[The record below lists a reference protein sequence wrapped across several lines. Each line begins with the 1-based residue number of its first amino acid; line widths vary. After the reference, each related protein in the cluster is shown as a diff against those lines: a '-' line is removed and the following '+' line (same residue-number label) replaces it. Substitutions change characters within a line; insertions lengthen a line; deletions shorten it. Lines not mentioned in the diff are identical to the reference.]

1 MKKEGSWLRSEA
13 YRPVEAYP
21 ANLNT
26 HSDLPVLFA
35 FLNCFH
41 MSKASSQVL
50 IIINQSSFENWG
62 WNNLVLE
69 NSNASKDLEHHIV
82 LLK

>member
-21 ANLNT
+21 GTANLKT

-35 FLNCFH
+35 FLNCFN

-50 IIINQSSFENWG
+50 IIINQSYFENF
-62 WNNLVLE
+62 E
-69 NSNASKDLEHHIV
+69 AETT
-82 LLK
+82 